1 MSGKSRIEKI
11 LENLLGENNVIEPP
25 IGRDEK
31 ILYSILNDLEYT
43 EPPHSIFEDFLLAIK
58 NGSTTEAEYPYIYLT
73 RDEKIL
79 FCKLNRLEYFEPPH
93 SRLERLLIKWLYL
106 DLYLNIDGV
115 PPFTFT
121 SNGSPII
128 DYTIYANTVQSGT
141 PTHDSPVMPQGC
153 GERTGNLVD
162 AANLSNV
169 KWATRYPLL
178 LAAINSLPN
187 GVYTMSISFELTSRN
202 DTTDS
207 SRCGWRITKD
217 SSELSSTSQNWN
229 RASIGTVKTVS
240 GTFTINDNNRG
251 SLNALYLY
259 GCGINAYGATGSANA
274 TKIMLN
280 TGSTALPYESYGYK
294 IPISSAS
301 TTTPIYLG
309 EVETTRR
316 VKKLVLTGE
325 ENEWSDT
332 YWSGAYVLYGLPDA
346 DRPTPISN
354 IGICSHF
361 VQQNGN
367 ALRSGC
373 FNIQYTAYN
382 NHIAIGFGKSGI
394 PTLTAFKSYLAAQY
408 AAGTP
413 VTVWYALATPET
425 EVVNE
430 PLMKIGDYAD
440 SISYEQTV
448 VSIPT
453 VSGRNTFDVL
463 GNVKPSNVELTYAPR
478 APLLGKRKTVLK
490 K

>member
-43 EPPHSIFEDFLLAIK
+43 DPPHSIFEDLLLAIK
-58 NGSTTEAEYPYIYLT
+58 NGSSTETEYVYDNLV

-79 FCKLNRLEYFEPPH
+79 FCKLNRREYFEPPH

-115 PPFTFT
+115 PPFTFV

-128 DYTIYANTVQSGT
+128 DYTIEGNTVLSGT
-141 PTHDSPVMPQGC
+141 PTHDSPIMPQGT
-153 GERTGNLVD
+153 GERTNNLFD
-162 AANLSNV
+162 KTDILSGYEIV
-169 KWATRYPLL
+169 
-178 LAAINSLPN
+178 
-187 GVYTMSISFELTSRN
+187 
-202 DTTDS
+202 
-207 SRCGWRITKD
+207 
-217 SSELSSTSQNWN
+217 
-229 RASIGTVKTVS
+229 
-240 GTFTINDNNRG
+240 NNRIVPNSAWG
-251 SLNALYLY
+251 VSDYIPVEQGKYYIATNTGGPVLEYEAI
-259 GCGINAYGATGSANA
+259 GGTAVRSGISIVGRNYTPSATTRFIRINFRLD
-274 TKIMLN
+274 KLDDVMLN
-280 TGSTALPYESYGYK
+280 SGSTALPYEPYGYK

-309 EVETTRR
+309 EVLSTRR
-316 VKKLVLTGE
+316 IKKLVFTGE
-325 ENEWSDT
+325 ENFVYDSNYT
-332 YWSGAYVLYGLPDA
+332 RFRFAIPNSLILGT
-346 DRPTPISN
+346 RRTPV
-354 IGICSHF
+354 ICTH
-361 VQQNGN
+361 
-367 ALRSGC
+367 
-373 FNIQYTAYN
+373 YE
-382 NHIAIGFGKSGI
+382 
-394 PTLTAFKSYLAAQY
+394 TLTDGRPIEDVPKNTIYSDSIRQNRWWIKAEDFTSANDFKAYLAEQY

-413 VTVWYALATPET
+413 VTIWYILTEPET
-425 EVVNE
+425 AIVNE

-463 GNVKPSNVELTYAPR
+463 GDVKPSNVELTYAPR